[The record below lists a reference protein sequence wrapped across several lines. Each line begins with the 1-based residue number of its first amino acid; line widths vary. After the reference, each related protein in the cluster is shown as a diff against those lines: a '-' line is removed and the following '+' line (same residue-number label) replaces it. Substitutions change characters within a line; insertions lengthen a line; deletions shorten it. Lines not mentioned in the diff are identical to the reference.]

1 MQESSEKHQSDK
13 WLISICA
20 GWQQK
25 QSLLNAKSLDIK
37 IIAFDVDFNA
47 PCKSIVDIFFPID
60 IFDTSSIIQKIEYL
74 EINPIGAVSFISDLG
89 MKTAGI
95 LNDYFKTGG
104 LSEELAN
111 KLTNKKL
118 QRECWDSLGMFNPKW
133 TSISNLTDQE
143 INRAFNQF
151 LGKAVMI
158 KPVDS
163 AGSRG
168 IMKIDNLSK
177 NDISSLE
184 ESSKFSSSGELIIEE
199 YIKGREFSIESFWN
213 NGSCEILAI
222 SERVVL
228 NNRTASLI
236 ISTDLPNNIE
246 RIIQDAAIASNS
258 ALGVRSGPTHTE
270 LILDGENKPFLL
282 ETAGRGGGYNVFDEL
297 VPLVTGINYSK
308 VFIEQL
314 IRRKISNYQVGRKNF
329 AAIKYLPSYTGVIK
343 SILGFE
349 EANNIEGIKAESF
362 VEKGDLTN
370 ASLTDA
376 DRLGYILVTG
386 KTKNELHQLIMK
398 ASTLIKIDYF

>member
-1 MQESSEKHQSDK
+1 LQENSENHQSDK

-37 IIAFDVDFNA
+37 IIAFDIDANA

-60 IFDTSSIIQKIEYL
+60 IFDTSSIIEKIECL
-74 EINPIGAVSFISDLG
+74 GIKTIGAVSFISDLG

-104 LSEELAN
+104 LTEELAN

-118 QRECWDSLGMFNPKW
+118 QRECWDSIGMFNPKW
-133 TSISNLTDQE
+133 TSISNLSVKE
-143 INRAFNQF
+143 INRAINQF
-151 LGKAVMI
+151 PGKAVMI

-168 IMKIDNLSK
+168 IIKIDNLSK
-177 NDISSLE
+177 NDIPLLK
-184 ESSKFSSSGELIIEE
+184 ESSKFSSTGEVIIEE
-199 YIKGREFSIESFWN
+199 YIEGREFSIESFWN

-222 SERVVL
+222 SERIVL
-228 NNRTASLI
+228 NNRSASLI
-236 ISTDLPNNIE
+236 ISTDLPNDIE
-246 RIIQDAAIASNS
+246 RTIQDAAIASNT
-258 ALGVRSGPTHTE
+258 ALGVRFGPTHTE
-270 LILDGENKPFLL
+270 LILDSENKPFLL
-282 ETAGRGGGYNVFDEL
+282 ETAGRGGGFNVFDGL

-314 IRRKISNYQVGRKNF
+314 TRRKTSSYQVEKKNF
-329 AAIKYLPSYTGVIK
+329 AAIKYLPSRAGVIK

-349 EANNIEGIKAESF
+349 EANNIKGVMAECF

-370 ASLTDA
+370 ASMADA
-376 DRLGYILVTG
+376 DRIGYIIVAG
-386 KTKNELHQLIMK
+386 KTKSELHHLITK
-398 ASTLIKIDYF
+398 ASNEIEIDYY